1 MRLFSRVLGE
11 TTEKKMERWQQELL
25 KMLPRVLS
33 EEDAFNL
40 IEEES
45 VIVIRRGSAHV
56 FVAFGVNEDNEDNDS
71 YVVIY
76 SPLVVLPREN
86 LLPFYRK
93 LLDLNNREGLLGRLA
108 TEGNEIILR
117 STIPMEGLS
126 EKSFYTYV
134 FTLME
139 EADILDD
146 QLIGE
151 FHTKRVEF

>member
-1 MRLFSRVLGE
+1 MKLFSHFLGE
-11 TTEKKMERWQQELL
+11 TTEKKVVRWQEELL
-25 KMLPRVLS
+25 KVLPGVLS
-33 EEDAFNL
+33 EGDAFDL
-40 IEEES
+40 SEDKSEI
-45 VIVIRRGSAHV
+45 IIRRGSAHV
-56 FVAFGVNEDNEDNDS
+56 FVGFGVNEGDNA

-93 LLDLNNREGLLGRLA
+93 LLDLNNEEQLLGRLA

-126 EKSFYTYV
+126 EKAFCSYV

-139 EADILDD
+139 KADILDD
-146 QLIGE
+146 QLIEE
-151 FHTKRVEF
+151 FRTRRVEL

>member
-1 MRLFSRVLGE
+1 MRLLSDLFGG
-11 TTEKKMERWQQELL
+11 TTEKKLGRWKQELL
-25 KMLPRVLS
+25 KALPRVLS
-33 EEDAFNL
+33 EEDNFDLSDDKSA
-40 IEEES
+40 
-45 VIVIRRGSAHV
+45 IVIRRGSAHV
-56 FVAFGVNEDNEDNDS
+56 LVDFVVNEDDDA

-93 LLDLNNREGLLGRLA
+93 LLDLNNEEQLLGRLA

-126 EKSFYTYV
+126 EKAFCSYV

-146 QLIGE
+146 QLIEE
-151 FHTKRVEF
+151 FRTRRVEL